1 MARFMTKMFKIALPD
16 GSVREMPEGSTPADV
31 AAAIGPGLAKA
42 ALAAKVD
49 GEVRDIMRPFEGDA
63 KLALITSRDE
73 KDALEL
79 VRHDFA
85 HVLAEAVQNLFP
97 GTQITFGPA
106 TEDGF
111 YYDFAPAPGRGAFTE
126 EDLPAI
132 EEEMR
137 RVIAADKPLVRQVWD
152 RERVRQ
158 FFIDHG
164 ETFKAEWVMELPE
177 GEPITMYKTG
187 HGEAD
192 WIDLCRG
199 PHLASTGKLDPQAFK
214 LTRVSGAYWRGDP
227 KNPMLSRI
235 YGTAWL
241 NRKQLDAYLVRLE
254 EAAKRDHRKIG
265 QEMDLFHLQAEAHGS
280 VFWHPNGYII
290 WRELEAYM
298 RRRIDAAGYQEV
310 KTPQLMDAR
319 QWERSGH
326 WGKYRENMFIVPDE
340 IPHAPDDEDEDDR
353 PILSGEADLM
363 ALKPMNCPA
372 HILIF
377 NQGIKSYRDLPLRI
391 YENGCCHRNEPHGAL
406 HGLMRVRQFTQDDA
420 HIFCREDQIIDE
432 VRAFCEL
439 SDRILK
445 DLGFPN
451 YAVKL
456 ALRPDK
462 RFGSDEDWDK
472 AEAELR
478 EAVVE
483 AGMANEEFGWEEL
496 PGEGAFY
503 APKLEWHLT
512 DAIGRTWQVGTIQS
526 DRVLPERLDASFI
539 GEDGQKHRPI
549 MLHRAIFGS
558 YERFIGILIEHYAGK
573 FPLWLAP
580 VQAVVA
586 TIVSDADDYA
596 KDVAAKL
603 AQRGIRVETDLRNE
617 KINYKVREHSL
628 KKVPLLLVVGK
639 REAEEG
645 TVALRR
651 LGSEERQLVM
661 TLDEAVSMI
670 AEEAIAP
677 DLKR

>member
-1 MARFMTKMFKIALPD
+1 MAFVMTKMFKIALPD

-42 ALAAKVD
+42 ALAAKID
-49 GEVRDIMRPFEGDA
+49 GEVRDINRPFEGDSN
-63 KLALITSRDE
+63 LALITSRDE

-85 HVLAEAVQNLFP
+85 HILAEAVQNLFP

-111 YYDFAPAPGRGAFTE
+111 YYDFAPAPGRGPFTE

-137 RVIAADKPLVRQVWD
+137 RIIAADEPLVREVWTRGEVRD
-152 RERVRQ
+152 FFERT
-158 FFIDHG
+158 G
-164 ETFKAEWVMELPE
+164 EAFKAEWVMELPA
-177 GEPITMYKTG
+177 GETITMYRTG
-187 HGEAD
+187 QGEGA
-192 WIDLCRG
+192 WVDLCRG
-199 PHLASTGKLDPQAFK
+199 PHLASTGKLDPNAFK

-241 NRKQLDAYLVRLE
+241 NKKQLDEYLKRLE

-280 VFWHPNGYII
+280 VFWHPNGFVIY
-290 WRELEAYM
+290 RELEAYM
-298 RRRIDAAGYQEV
+298 RRRIDEAGYQEI

-319 QWERSGH
+319 QWEKSGH
-326 WGKYRENMFIVPDE
+326 WGKYRENMFVVPDE
-340 IPHAPDDEDEDDR
+340 IPHAPEDGEEDDR
-353 PILSGEADLM
+353 PILSGDADLM
-363 ALKPMNCPA
+363 ALKPMNCPG
-372 HILIF
+372 HILVF
-377 NQGIKSYRDLPLRI
+377 KQGITSYKELPIRF
-391 YENGCCHRNEPHGAL
+391 YENGSCHRNEPHGAL

-420 HIFCREDQIIDE
+420 HIFCREDQIVE
-432 VRAFCEL
+432 EARAFCEL
-439 SDRILK
+439 ADRVYK
-445 DLGFPN
+445 DLGFAG
-451 YAVKL
+451 YSVKL

-478 EAVVE
+478 KAVVA
-483 AGMANEEFGWEEL
+483 AGMASEEFGWEEL

-503 APKLEWHLT
+503 APKLEWHLK
-512 DAIGRTWQVGTIQS
+512 DAIGRTWQVGTLQS
-526 DRVLPERLDASFI
+526 DRVLPERLDATYI
-539 GEDGQKHRPI
+539 GEDGQKHRP
-549 MLHRAIFGS
+549 MMFHRAIFGS

-586 TIVSDADDYA
+586 TIVSDADAYA
-596 KDVAAKL
+596 ADVAAKL
-603 AQRGIRVETDLRNE
+603 AAAGIRVETDLRNE

-628 KKVPLLLVVGK
+628 AKVPLLLVVGK

-651 LGSEERQLVM
+651 LGSEEHQKMMSL
-661 TLDEAVSMI
+661 
-670 AEEAIAP
+670 EEALAMIRDEMRPP
-677 DLKR
+677 DLRN

>member
-1 MARFMTKMFKIALPD
+1 MMTKMFKIALPD

-49 GEVRDIMRPFEGDA
+49 GEVRDIMRPFERDSS
-63 KLALITSRDE
+63 LALITSRDE
-73 KDALEL
+73 KDALDL

-85 HVLAEAVQNLFP
+85 HVLAEAVQNIFP

-106 TEDGF
+106 TDDGF
-111 YYDFAPAPGRGAFTE
+111 YYDFAPAPGRGPFTE

-137 RVIAADKPLVRQVWD
+137 RVIAADKPLVREVWD

-164 ETFKAEWVMELPE
+164 ETFKAQWVMELPE

-199 PHLASTGKLDPQAFK
+199 PHLASTGKLDPNAFK

-254 EAAKRDHRKIG
+254 EAGKRDHRKIG
-265 QEMDLFHLQAEAHGS
+265 QEMDLFHLQPEAHGS
-280 VFWHPNGYII
+280 VFWHPNGWII
-290 WRELEAYM
+290 WRQLEAYL
-298 RRRIDAAGYQEV
+298 RRRLDAAGYREI
-310 KTPQLMDAR
+310 KTPQLIDSKL
-319 QWERSGH
+319 WVLSGH
-326 WGKYRENMFIVPDE
+326 WGKFRENMFVVPDE
-340 IPHAPDDEDEDDR
+340 VPSTDEGK
-353 PILSGEADLM
+353 PVITGNADLL

-372 HILIF
+372 HIQVF
-377 NQGIKSYRDLPLRI
+377 KQGITSYRELPVRFAE
-391 YENGCCHRNEPHGAL
+391 YGCCHRNEPHGAL
-406 HGLMRVRQFTQDDA
+406 HGIMRVRQFTQDDG
-420 HIFCREDQIIDE
+420 HIFCAHEQLVDE
-432 VRAFCEL
+432 TKAFCAL
-439 SDRILK
+439 LDSIYR
-445 DLGFPN
+445 DLGFAE
-451 YAVKL
+451 YKVKL
-456 ALRPDK
+456 ATRPDQ
-462 RFGSDEDWDK
+462 RIGSDEEWDR
-472 AEAELR
+472 AEQDLETALR
-478 EAVVE
+478 QTGLSYDVI
-483 AGMANEEFGWEEL
+483 

-503 APKLEWHLT
+503 GPKLEFHLQ
-512 DAIGRTWQVGTIQS
+512 DAIGRTWQCGTLQL
-526 DRVLPERLDASFI
+526 DPQMPKRLDAAYVGAD
-539 GEDGQKHRPI
+539 GEKHSPL
-549 MLHRAIFGS
+549 MLHRAILGTF
-558 YERFIGILIEHYAGK
+558 ERFIGILIEHYAGK

-580 VQAVVA
+580 VQVVVA
-586 TIVSDADDYA
+586 TIVSEADDYA
-596 KDVAAKL
+596 KEVAAKF
-603 AQRGIRVETDLRNE
+603 AERGIRIETDLRNE

-628 KKVPLLLVVGK
+628 AKVPLLLVVGK

-661 TLDEAVSMI
+661 NLDEAI
-670 AEEAIAP
+670 ATIVEEAVAP
-677 DLKR
+677 DLSR

>member
-1 MARFMTKMFKIALPD
+1 MMTKMFKIALPD

-49 GEVRDIMRPFEGDA
+49 GEVRDIMRPFERDSS
-63 KLALITSRDE
+63 LALITSRDE
-73 KDALEL
+73 KDALDL

-85 HVLAEAVQNLFP
+85 HVLAEAVQNIFP

-106 TEDGF
+106 TDDGF
-111 YYDFAPAPGRGAFTE
+111 YYDFAPAPGRGPFTE

-137 RVIAADKPLVRQVWD
+137 RVIAADKPLVREVWD

-199 PHLASTGKLDPQAFK
+199 PHLASTGKLDPNAFK

-254 EAAKRDHRKIG
+254 EAGKRDHRKIG
-265 QEMDLFHLQAEAHGS
+265 QEMDLFHLQPEAHGS
-280 VFWHPNGYII
+280 VFWHPNGWII
-290 WRELEAYM
+290 WRQLEAYL
-298 RRRIDAAGYQEV
+298 RRRLDAAGYREI
-310 KTPQLMDAR
+310 KTPQLIDSKL
-319 QWERSGH
+319 WVLSGH
-326 WGKYRENMFIVPDE
+326 WGKFRENMFVVPDE
-340 IPHAPDDEDEDDR
+340 VPSTDEGK
-353 PILSGEADLM
+353 PVITGNADLL

-372 HILIF
+372 HIQVF
-377 NQGIKSYRDLPLRI
+377 KQGITSYRELPVRFAE
-391 YENGCCHRNEPHGAL
+391 YGCCHRNEPHGAL
-406 HGLMRVRQFTQDDA
+406 HGIMRVRQFTQDDG
-420 HIFCREDQIIDE
+420 HIFCAHEQLVDE
-432 VRAFCEL
+432 TKAFCAL
-439 SDRILK
+439 LDSIYR
-445 DLGFPN
+445 DLGFAE
-451 YAVKL
+451 YKVKL
-456 ALRPDK
+456 ATRPDQ
-462 RFGSDEDWDK
+462 RIGSDEEWDR
-472 AEAELR
+472 AEQDLETALR
-478 EAVVE
+478 QTGLSYDV
-483 AGMANEEFGWEEL
+483 L

-503 APKLEWHLT
+503 GPKLEFHLQ
-512 DAIGRTWQVGTIQS
+512 DAIGRTWQCGTLQL
-526 DRVLPERLDASFI
+526 DPQMPKRLDAAYVGAD
-539 GEDGQKHRPI
+539 GEKHSPL
-549 MLHRAIFGS
+549 MLHRAILGTF
-558 YERFIGILIEHYAGK
+558 ERFIGILIEHYAGK

-580 VQAVVA
+580 VQVVVA
-586 TIVSDADDYA
+586 TIVSEADDYA
-596 KDVAAKL
+596 KEVAAKF
-603 AQRGIRVETDLRNE
+603 AERGIRIETDLRNE

-628 KKVPLLLVVGK
+628 AKVPLLLVVGK

-651 LGSEERQLVM
+651 LGSEDRQLVM
-661 TLDEAVSMI
+661 NLDEAI
-670 AEEAIAP
+670 ATIVEEAVAP
-677 DLKR
+677 DLSR